1 MKGFLSTAGTVT
13 ANGGGAGGVAGGGP
27 SPSSLSLNTAAST
40 ALSGSRS
47 QLNAGT

>member
-13 ANGGGAGGVAGGGP
+13 ANGGGAGGGP

-40 ALSGSRS
+40 ALGGSRS